1 MRLKGEGVTILPQ
14 PSTPSPCPSPTRG
27 EGTSYPNF
35 VLFSHYFL
43 LALFLLFTSAPTHAA
58 QVTSVLDGDTIRLS
72 DGKTVRYFG
81 INTPEYGQPFAEEAK
96 HYNEQLVLGKEV
108 RVVPAR
114 RRPDAY
120 KRVLA
125 YVYVNN
131 SLINTQLVT
140 AGLAH
145 IFILDPFDR
154 SADWLRLQQ
163 DAQTRGKG
171 MWRPGGVQGPLKIT
185 TVHADARGDDRKNPN
200 GEYIRICNM
209 SPQPV
214 GLTGFAIQ
222 DEKKHRYVFST
233 GSLRPGYTALLSS
246 GPGPT
251 SVQHGQYRFHWDTGP
266 VWNNTGDTAFLF
278 DPDGKQIDSF
288 PVRPKRLTPPRQA
301 R

>member
-1 MRLKGEGVTILPQ
+1 MSCSILISFLPF
-14 PSTPSPCPSPTRG
+14 SYSSP
-27 EGTSYPNF
+27 
-35 VLFSHYFL
+35 HL
-43 LALFLLFTSAPTHAA
+43 LLTFFLLFTSSPIHAA
-58 QVTSVLDGDTIRLS
+58 QVAAVLDGDTIRLS

-96 HYNEQLVLGKEV
+96 RYNEQLVLGKEV

-131 SLINTQLVT
+131 TLLNTQLVT

-145 IFILDPFDR
+145 VFILDPFDR
-154 SADWLRLQQ
+154 SDDWLRLQHA
-163 DAQTRGKG
+163 AQTRGKG
-171 MWRPGGVQGPLKIT
+171 MWRSGGAQGPLKIT
-185 TVHADARGDDRKNPN
+185 MVYADAKGDDRKNPN
-200 GEYIRICNM
+200 GEYIRICNV
-209 SPQPV
+209 SSQPV
-214 GLTGFAIQ
+214 ELTGFAIQ
-222 DEKKHRYVFST
+222 DEKKHLYVFPT
-233 GSLRPGYTALLSS
+233 GSLQPGYTALLSS

-251 SVQHGQYRFHWDTGP
+251 TVRQGQYRFHWDTGP